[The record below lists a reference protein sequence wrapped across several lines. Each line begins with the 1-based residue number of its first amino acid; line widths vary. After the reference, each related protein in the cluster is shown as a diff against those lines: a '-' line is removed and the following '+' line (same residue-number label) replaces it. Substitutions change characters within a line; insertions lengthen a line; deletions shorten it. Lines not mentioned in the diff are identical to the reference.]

1 MGKEKSTVISEIS
14 KVSQKRNKLLDVS
27 KLLDKESMATLRK
40 AKKDGKNCFTMLAKS
55 NVLKRKSEGL
65 RVDVK
70 KLDETVESLEAEKQK
85 LDK

>member
-27 KLLDKESMATLRK
+27 KLLDKEFMATLRK
-40 AKKDGKNCFTMLAKS
+40 AKKDGKNSFTMLAKS
-55 NVLKRKSEGL
+55 NALKRKSEGL
-65 RVDVK
+65 LVDLK
-70 KLDETVESLEAEKQK
+70 KLDETVEPSEAKKQK